1 MKSFSNQLPYIFVGL
16 LLWCMP
22 TGRVAAQTAAGSAE
36 PSAPDTI
43 ILSEADVLRIALSE
57 NATVRVADL
66 DVRKQA
72 YARRVA
78 QADLLPKVDVN
89 GVYSRTL
96 KKQVMYIDMPG
107 FGSGDGIEVGRTHN
121 TQATLNVTM
130 PLISAQLWK
139 NIAMTGEQL
148 DLALEQARSSRI
160 DLVATVRK
168 AYLSVLL
175 AQDSYAVF
183 KRSYDN
189 AQANYRNISAKYD
202 QGLVAEYDKI
212 RANVQVRNIEP
223 NLLQAQNS
231 VAIALWQLKVLMSMD
246 VDTPIQLSGSLS
258 DFKEEVY
265 RGYFTVD
272 TVASGN
278 SSLRQLDIQRRLAV
292 SADKL
297 NRYSFLPT
305 LSLGGQYSYMLSSNE
320 FKFWGDGRKWTP
332 YSTISL
338 SLNIPI
344 FNGGKRLHNV
354 KQSSLAIRQI
364 DIQRS
369 HLEQSLRMGIKNQNN
384 LLRTYMRKYVAS
396 EEAVRSAEKGYQIA
410 EKRYQTGEGTL
421 IELNDADVA
430 LLQAQL
436 NYNQSIYDFM
446 AAKAELDKMNGTG
459 VPEDEGK

>member
-1 MKSFSNQLPYIFVGL
+1 M
-16 LLWCMP
+16 
-22 TGRVAAQTAAGSAE
+22 
-36 PSAPDTI
+36 
-43 ILSEADVLRIALSE
+43 
-57 NATVRVADL
+57 
-66 DVRKQA
+66 
-72 YARRVA
+72 
-78 QADLLPKVDVN
+78 
-89 GVYSRTL
+89 
-96 KKQVMYIDMPG
+96 
-107 FGSGDGIEVGRTHN
+107 
-121 TQATLNVTM
+121 
-130 PLISAQLWK
+130 
-139 NIAMTGEQL
+139 
-148 DLALEQARSSRI
+148 
-160 DLVATVRK
+160 
-168 AYLSVLL
+168 
-175 AQDSYAVF
+175 
-183 KRSYDN
+183 
-189 AQANYRNISAKYD
+189 
-202 QGLVAEYDKI
+202 
-212 RANVQVRNIEP
+212 
-223 NLLQAQNS
+223 
-231 VAIALWQLKVLMSMD
+231 
-246 VDTPIQLSGSLS
+246 S

-430 LLQAQL
+430 LLQARL

-446 AAKAELDKMNGTG
+446 AAKAELDKMNGTD
-459 VPEDEGK
+459 VPEDEGKKD

>member
-1 MKSFSNQLPYIFVGL
+1 
-16 LLWCMP
+16 MP

-72 YARRVA
+72 YARRAA

-175 AQDSYAVF
+175 AQDS
-183 KRSYDN
+183 
-189 AQANYRNISAKYD
+189 
-202 QGLVAEYDKI
+202 
-212 RANVQVRNIEP
+212 
-223 NLLQAQNS
+223 
-231 VAIALWQLKVLMSMD
+231 
-246 VDTPIQLSGSLS
+246 
-258 DFKEEVY
+258 
-265 RGYFTVD
+265 
-272 TVASGN
+272 
-278 SSLRQLDIQRRLAV
+278 
-292 SADKL
+292 
-297 NRYSFLPT
+297 
-305 LSLGGQYSYMLSSNE
+305 
-320 FKFWGDGRKWTP
+320 
-332 YSTISL
+332 
-338 SLNIPI
+338 
-344 FNGGKRLHNV
+344 
-354 KQSSLAIRQI
+354 
-364 DIQRS
+364 
-369 HLEQSLRMGIKNQNN
+369 
-384 LLRTYMRKYVAS
+384 
-396 EEAVRSAEKGYQIA
+396 
-410 EKRYQTGEGTL
+410 
-421 IELNDADVA
+421 
-430 LLQAQL
+430 
-436 NYNQSIYDFM
+436 
-446 AAKAELDKMNGTG
+446 
-459 VPEDEGK
+459 